1 MAESLRLPHYNK
13 NGKPE
18 EILIMRKTLLISHFG
33 LAGGL
38 RSTLSYFGLADDSF
52 TAINAFENDLDPKPE
67 LEKFWAGVG
76 ENDQVFIFTDI
87 MGGSVN
93 QMVTPCVSR
102 PNTWVFAGMNLP
114 MLIAAATLP
123 EDCGIEDIRHVAEEA
138 KNGIVLMNDVSFEAG
153 EDDE

>member
-1 MAESLRLPHYNK
+1 
-13 NGKPE
+13 
-18 EILIMRKTLLISHFG
+18 MRKTLLISHFG

-38 RSTLSYFGLADDSF
+38 RSTLSYFGLADESF
-52 TAINAFENDLDPKPE
+52 TVINAFENDQDPKPE
-67 LEKFWAGVG
+67 LDKFWEGVSD
-76 ENDQVFIFTDI
+76 EDQVFIFTDI
-87 MGGSVN
+87 LGGSVN

-102 PNTWVFAGMNLP
+102 PDTWVFAGMNLP

-123 EDCGIEDIRHVAEEA
+123 EDAGAEDIRRAVEEA